1 MAERLKEKLLE
12 TDKMI
17 DLVAGPGK
25 LLLLLLLL
33 LLIFYYYYQIHIV
46 TCLECC
52 H

>member
-33 LLIFYYYYQIHIV
+33 LLINYYYY
-46 TCLECC
+46 
-52 H
+52 